1 MSNGSFDTVLI
12 YPKESLSIFENIIP
26 LGLATIAAVLEENGI
41 SVKIVDLTLYRGNL
55 IKDLQIW
62 QPSVIGVSGTTV
74 TRKGSF
80 NAAKLSKKAL
90 PGTQVV
96 YGGVHATFAAEDTL
110 ENISEIDYIIKG
122 EGEYPFLKLCQ
133 CIINGESEDIFS
145 ISGLSYRR
153 DGKIFHNKA
162 ERINDL
168 DKLPPPARHLFDKK
182 YGLKLDF
189 YDLDADFIM
198 TSRGCPAACTFCSA
212 SKMFPGGVRTRSAEL
227 IKPEIESL
235 LKNKDIKALK
245 IFDSTFTAKR
255 EHVLEFCEM
264 ITEFDL
270 KWECEIR
277 ADTVDKE
284 LLTIMR
290 DAGCCYIDVGM
301 ETVDPVLLTNLH
313 KNVDVEQLEQVL
325 VWCRELTIKAK
336 VFFIFGHPGQ
346 SFGSCLKDLDYIK
359 KNRKKIDYIAAS
371 IGMRIYP
378 GTRIEAIA
386 REKGIIA
393 EDFSWARYKPPFS
406 NLLMFEYGDV
416 MVLRQKGLTTIHF
429 LTLIVL
435 LVVNR
440 LIAPFSYYRKIV
452 IYNLQ
457 KLLG

>member
-1 MSNGSFDTVLI
+1 MSVNRFDTVLI
-12 YPKESLSIFENIIP
+12 YPKENLSIFENIIP

-41 SVKIVDLTLYRGNL
+41 SVKIVDLTLYHGNL
-55 IKDLQIW
+55 AKDLQKW
-62 QPSVIGVSGTTV
+62 QPSVIGIGGTTV

-80 NAAKLSKKAL
+80 NAAKLSKKVL
-90 PGTQVV
+90 PDTPVV

-110 ENISEIDYIIKG
+110 KNISEIDYVIKG
-122 EGEYPFLKLCQ
+122 EGEFSFLHLCK
-133 CIINGESEDIFS
+133 CIHEDKTEDIFS
-145 ISGLSYRR
+145 VHGLSYRR
-153 DGKIFHNKA
+153 DGKIFHNRPK
-162 ERINDL
+162 RINDL
-168 DKLPPPARHLFDKK
+168 DKLPQPARHLFEDN

-198 TSRGCPAACTFCSA
+198 TSRGCPAACSFCSA
-212 SKMFPGGVRTRSAEL
+212 SKMFPGGVRTRSADL
-227 IKPEIESL
+227 IKPEIEAL

-255 EHVLEFCEM
+255 EHVLEFCQM
-264 ITEFDL
+264 IKEFDL

-301 ETVDPVLLTNLH
+301 ETVDPELLTNLH
-313 KNVDVEQLEQVL
+313 KNIDVEQLEQAL
-325 VWCRELTIKAK
+325 LWCRELSIKAK

-346 SFGSCLKDLDYIK
+346 RFSSCLKDLKYIRQ
-359 KNRKKIDYIAAS
+359 NRKKIDYIAAS

-378 GTRIEAIA
+378 GTRIEAQA
-386 REKGIIA
+386 RKSGIIS
-393 EDFSWARYKPPFS
+393 EGFSWAKYKPPFS
-406 NLLMFEYGDV
+406 NYLMFEFGDV

-429 LTLIVL
+429 MTLILL
-435 LVVNR
+435 LVVHR
-440 LIAPFSYYRKIV
+440 LIAPFSYYRKIML
-452 IYNLQ
+452 YNLR